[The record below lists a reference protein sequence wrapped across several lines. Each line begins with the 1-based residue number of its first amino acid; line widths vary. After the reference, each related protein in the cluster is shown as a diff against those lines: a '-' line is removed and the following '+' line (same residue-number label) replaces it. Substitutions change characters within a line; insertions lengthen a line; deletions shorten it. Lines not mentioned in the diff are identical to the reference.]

1 MKKLSSLLCLAAI
14 AGSVL
19 VTPVFAQTKPAGKM
33 EKMEKPAVKTSV
45 KATKKTKKT
54 KHAAKMT
61 KAAKTDKTTKPAE
74 HAAAHGETK
83 HK

>member
-33 EKMEKPAVKTSV
+33 DKMEKPAVKAPI

-54 KHAAKMT
+54 KHAAKMSM
-61 KAAKTDKTTKPAE
+61 APKTAKPAE
-74 HAAAHGETK
+74 HAAAHGEAK